1 MVKQA
6 TTATDTDKRNRIVRR
21 VARELCDGF
30 YVNLGIGMPTLIA
43 NHVPVGMDVVLQ
55 SENGM
60 LGIGPYPLES
70 EVDPDLINAGK
81 ETVSV
86 LPGTSF
92 FSSAESFAMI
102 RGGHIDLSIL
112 GAMEVDEQGS
122 LANWMIPGKVVK
134 GMGGAM
140 DLVASARRVI
150 VAMEHT
156 TRDGRPKILR
166 QCTLPLTGFGVVNTI
181 ATEMA
186 WIVVTA
192 EGLVLEEI
200 AEGVSVEDVQAA
212 TEARLMVS
220 PGLKVMQ

>member
-1 MVKQA
+1 
-6 TTATDTDKRNRIVRR
+6 
-21 VARELCDGF
+21 
-30 YVNLGIGMPTLIA
+30 
-43 NHVPVGMDVVLQ
+43 
-55 SENGM
+55 
-60 LGIGPYPLES
+60 
-70 EVDPDLINAGK
+70 
-81 ETVSV
+81 
-86 LPGTSF
+86 
-92 FSSAESFAMI
+92 
-102 RGGHIDLSIL
+102 
-112 GAMEVDEQGS
+112 
-122 LANWMIPGKVVK
+122 
-134 GMGGAM
+134 
-140 DLVASARRVI
+140 VI